1 MERFAQVGYFGR
13 LRLFSR
19 NARLYLLHV
28 IGMDLIHGAWEVLF
42 NLYLLAVGFDVRFVG
57 IRIAVLGIAGAL
69 ASIPAGRLADR
80 IDRKWGFIIGD
91 GGGAACALVLI
102 MSETAEMILAFSAV
116 SACFSAL
123 HHVTESPFM
132 AENSEPEERI
142 HLFSVEQGL
151 ATLAAMAGALIA
163 GFLPEHL
170 MSTEGMTL
178 VDAYRWAVHIGI
190 AWWFLSL
197 IPAVMLRRHV
207 SEEVTRARAEVAQEE
222 RGGWMSA
229 IRTPKT
235 VYRFVVIGALLSLGG
250 GFVLRL
256 ANVFFHYDLH
266 AHEHE
271 IGMVFAAGSFFL
283 AIGAFA
289 VPLVVERLGEVA
301 TIVWTRFAAVP
312 FILLIGYAPELASPE
327 TVVSLAGL
335 AWVLRTTLFN
345 MSGPAFEA
353 FSMGQLHPTER
364 ATYIGVSHLFGSAMA
379 AVGGY
384 LGAVLMGNGDF
395 RTPFVVMAVLYAVST
410 ALFMRWFEGT
420 PGLSDPSSLQ
430 ESVL

>member
-1 MERFAQVGYFGR
+1 MEDVAEVGYFGR
-13 LRLFSR
+13 LRQFSH

-42 NLYLLAVGFDVRFVG
+42 NLYLLAVGFDIRFVG
-57 IRIAVLGIAGAL
+57 IRIAVLGIAGSL
-69 ASIPAGRLADR
+69 AAIPAGRLADR

-91 GGGAACALVLI
+91 GGGAACALILI
-102 MSETAEMILAFSAV
+102 MSTDATMILAFSAV

-151 ATLAAMAGALIA
+151 GTLAAMAGALIA
-163 GFLPEHL
+163 GFLPHHL
-170 MSTEGMTL
+170 MVSEGMTL
-178 VDAYRWAVHIGI
+178 VEAYRWAVHIGI

-197 IPAVMLRRHV
+197 IPAIMLKRYV
-207 SEEVTRARAEVAQEE
+207 SEEVAQARAEVALEE
-222 RGGWMSA
+222 RSGWLSA

-235 VYRFVVIGALLSLGG
+235 VYHFVVIGTLLSLGA

-266 AHEHE
+266 AHEQE

-289 VPLVVERLGEVA
+289 VPLVVERFGEVA
-301 TIVWTRFAAVP
+301 TVVWTRFAAIP

-364 ATYIGVSHLFGSAMA
+364 ATYIGISRLFGSAMA

-384 LGAVLMGNGDF
+384 LGAVLMSNGDF
-395 RTPFVVMAVLYAVST
+395 RTPFVVMAVLYAIST
-410 ALFMRWFEGT
+410 GLFMRWFEST
-420 PGLSDPSSLQ
+420 SGLSDPSSLR
-430 ESVL
+430 ESVP

>member
-1 MERFAQVGYFGR
+1 VEAVTEVGYFDR
-13 LRLFSR
+13 LRQFSR

-42 NLYLLAVGFDVRFVG
+42 NLYLLAVGFDVKFVG
-57 IRIAVLGIAGAL
+57 IRIAVLGIAGSL

-91 GGGAACALVLI
+91 GGGAACALILI
-102 MSETAEMILAFSAV
+102 MSTDANTILAFSAV

-163 GFLPEHL
+163 GFLPQYL
-170 MSTEGMTL
+170 INSEGLTL
-178 VDAYRWAVHIGI
+178 VEAYRWAVHIGI

-197 IPAVMLRRHV
+197 IPAIMLKRYV
-207 SEEVTRARAEVAQEE
+207 SEEVAKAREEVAQEE
-222 RGGWMSA
+222 RSGWFSA
-229 IRTPKT
+229 LRSPET
-235 VYRFVVIGALLSLGG
+235 VYRFVVIGTLLSLGG
-250 GFVLRL
+250 GFVIRL
-256 ANVFFHYDLH
+256 ANVFFNYDLH
-266 AHEHE
+266 AHEHQ

-301 TIVWTRFAAVP
+301 TIVWTRFAAIP
-312 FILLIGYAPELASPE
+312 FILLIGFAPELATPE

-335 AWVLRTTLFN
+335 AWVLRTSLFN

-364 ATYIGVSHLFGSAMA
+364 ATYIGISRLFGSAMA

-384 LGAVLMGNGDF
+384 LGAVLMSGGDF
-395 RTPFVVMAVLYAVST
+395 RTPFVVMAVLYAIST
-410 ALFMRWFEGT
+410 ALFMQWFRGT
-420 PGLSDPSSLQ
+420 SGLSDPRSLR
-430 ESVL
+430 ESIP

>member
-163 GFLPEHL
+163 GFLPGHL

-384 LGAVLMGNGDF
+384 LGAVLMDNGDF

>member
-1 MERFAQVGYFGR
+1 MESMAEVSYFGR
-13 LRLFSR
+13 LRQFSR
-19 NARLYLLHV
+19 NARLYLLHI

-69 ASIPAGRLADR
+69 ASVPAGRLADR

-91 GGGAACALVLI
+91 GGGAVCALVLI
-102 MSETAEMILAFSAV
+102 MSTDATMILAFSAV

-123 HHVTESPFM
+123 HRVTESPFM

-151 ATLAAMAGALIA
+151 STLAAMAGALIA
-163 GFLPEHL
+163 GFLPRYL
-170 MSTEGMTL
+170 MSSEGMTL
-178 VDAYRWAVHIGI
+178 IEAYRWAVHIGI

-197 IPAVMLRRHV
+197 IPAIMLRRYV
-207 SEEVTRARAEVAQEE
+207 SEEVARARAEVAQEK
-222 RGGWMSA
+222 RGGWLSA

-235 VYRFVVIGALLSLGG
+235 VYHFVVIGTLLSLGG

-256 ANVFFHYDLH
+256 ANIFFHYDLH
-266 AHEHE
+266 AQEHQ

-289 VPLVVERLGEVA
+289 VPLVVDRWGEVA

-312 FILLIGYAPELASPE
+312 FILLIGYAPELATPE

-364 ATYIGVSHLFGSAMA
+364 ATYIGISHLFGSAMV

-384 LGAVLMGNGDF
+384 LGAVLMDSGDF
-395 RTPFVVMAVLYAVST
+395 RTPFLVMAVLYAIST
-410 ALFMRWFEGT
+410 ALFMRWFKGA
-420 PGLSDPSSLQ
+420 PGLSDPSSLR
-430 ESVL
+430 ESVR

>member
-1 MERFAQVGYFGR
+1 MEDVAEVGYFGR
-13 LRLFSR
+13 LRQFSH

-42 NLYLLAVGFDVRFVG
+42 NLYLLAVGFDIRFVG
-57 IRIAVLGIAGAL
+57 IRIAVLGIAGSL
-69 ASIPAGRLADR
+69 AAIPAGRLADR

-91 GGGAACALVLI
+91 GGGAACALILI
-102 MSETAEMILAFSAV
+102 MSTDATMILAFSAV

-151 ATLAAMAGALIA
+151 GTLAAMAGALIA
-163 GFLPEHL
+163 GFLPHHL
-170 MSTEGMTL
+170 MVSEGMTL
-178 VDAYRWAVHIGI
+178 VEAYRWAVHIGI

-197 IPAVMLRRHV
+197 IPAIMLKRYV
-207 SEEVTRARAEVAQEE
+207 SEEVAQARAEVALEE
-222 RGGWMSA
+222 RSGWLSA

-235 VYRFVVIGALLSLGG
+235 VYHFVVIGTLLSLGA

-266 AHEHE
+266 AHEQE

-289 VPLVVERLGEVA
+289 VPLVVERFGEVA
-301 TIVWTRFAAVP
+301 TVVWTRFAAIP

-364 ATYIGVSHLFGSAMA
+364 ATYIDISRLFGSAMA

-384 LGAVLMGNGDF
+384 LGAVLMSNGDF
-395 RTPFVVMAVLYAVST
+395 RTPFVVMAVLYAIST
-410 ALFMRWFEGT
+410 GLFMRWFEST
-420 PGLSDPSSLQ
+420 SGLSDPSSLR
-430 ESVL
+430 ESVP

>member
-1 MERFAQVGYFGR
+1 MEGFAQVGYLGR

-123 HHVTESPFM
+123 HRVTESPFM

-163 GFLPEHL
+163 GFLPGHL

-207 SEEVTRARAEVAQEE
+207 SEEVARARAEVAQEE

-235 VYRFVVIGALLSLGG
+235 VYRFVVIGTLLSLGG

-364 ATYIGVSHLFGSAMA
+364 ATYIGISHLFGSAMA

-384 LGAVLMGNGDF
+384 LGAVLMSNGDF

-410 ALFMRWFEGT
+410 ALFMRWFEGA

>member
-1 MERFAQVGYFGR
+1 VERFAQVGYFGR

-163 GFLPEHL
+163 GFLPGHL

-384 LGAVLMGNGDF
+384 LGAVLMDNGDF

>member
-1 MERFAQVGYFGR
+1 MEDFAQVGYLGR

-163 GFLPEHL
+163 GFLPGHL

-384 LGAVLMGNGDF
+384 LGAVLMDNGDF

>member
-1 MERFAQVGYFGR
+1 LEDVAEVGYFGR
-13 LRLFSR
+13 LRQFSH

-42 NLYLLAVGFDVRFVG
+42 NLYLLAVGFDIRFVG
-57 IRIAVLGIAGAL
+57 IRIAVLGIAGSL
-69 ASIPAGRLADR
+69 AAIPAGRLADR

-91 GGGAACALVLI
+91 GGGAACALILI
-102 MSETAEMILAFSAV
+102 MSTDATMILAFSAV

-151 ATLAAMAGALIA
+151 GTLAAMAGALIA
-163 GFLPEHL
+163 GFLPHHL
-170 MSTEGMTL
+170 MVSEGMTL
-178 VDAYRWAVHIGI
+178 VEAYRWAVHIGI

-197 IPAVMLRRHV
+197 IPAIMLKRYV
-207 SEEVTRARAEVAQEE
+207 SEEVAQARAEVALEE
-222 RGGWMSA
+222 RSGWLSA

-235 VYRFVVIGALLSLGG
+235 VYHFVVIGTLLSLGA

-266 AHEHE
+266 AHEQE

-289 VPLVVERLGEVA
+289 VPLVVERFGEVA
-301 TIVWTRFAAVP
+301 TVVWTRFAAIP

-364 ATYIGVSHLFGSAMA
+364 ATYIGISRLFGSAMA

-384 LGAVLMGNGDF
+384 LGAVLMSNGDF
-395 RTPFVVMAVLYAVST
+395 RTPFVVMAVLYAIST
-410 ALFMRWFEGT
+410 GLFMRWFEST
-420 PGLSDPSSLQ
+420 SGLSDPSSLR
-430 ESVL
+430 ESVP

>member
-1 MERFAQVGYFGR
+1 MEDVAEVGYFGR
-13 LRLFSR
+13 LRQFSH

-42 NLYLLAVGFDVRFVG
+42 NLYLLAVGFDIRFVG
-57 IRIAVLGIAGAL
+57 IRIAVLGIAGSL
-69 ASIPAGRLADR
+69 AAIPAGRLADR

-91 GGGAACALVLI
+91 GGGAACALILI
-102 MSETAEMILAFSAV
+102 MSTDATMILAFSAV

-163 GFLPEHL
+163 GFLPHHL
-170 MSTEGMTL
+170 MVSEGMTL
-178 VDAYRWAVHIGI
+178 VEAYRWAVHIGI

-197 IPAVMLRRHV
+197 IPAIMLKRYV
-207 SEEVTRARAEVAQEE
+207 SEEVAQARAEVALEE
-222 RGGWMSA
+222 RSGWLSA

-235 VYRFVVIGALLSLGG
+235 VYHFVVIGTLLSLGA

-266 AHEHE
+266 AHEQE

-289 VPLVVERLGEVA
+289 VPLVVERFGEVA
-301 TIVWTRFAAVP
+301 TVVWTRFAAIP

-364 ATYIGVSHLFGSAMA
+364 ATYIGISHLFGSAMV

-384 LGAVLMGNGDF
+384 LGAVLMDSGDF
-395 RTPFVVMAVLYAVST
+395 RTPFVVMAVLYAIST
-410 ALFMRWFEGT
+410 ALFMRWFKGA
-420 PGLSDPSSLQ
+420 PGLSDPSSLR
-430 ESVL
+430 ESVR

>member
-1 MERFAQVGYFGR
+1 MEGVAEVGYFGR
-13 LRLFSR
+13 LRQFSR

-42 NLYLLAVGFDVRFVG
+42 NLYLLAVGFDIRFVG
-57 IRIAVLGIAGAL
+57 IRIAVLGIAGSL
-69 ASIPAGRLADR
+69 AAIPAGRLADR

-91 GGGAACALVLI
+91 GGGAACALILI
-102 MSETAEMILAFSAV
+102 MSTDATMILAFSAV

-163 GFLPEHL
+163 GFLPQHL
-170 MSTEGMTL
+170 MVSEGMTL
-178 VDAYRWAVHIGI
+178 IEAYRWAVHIGI

-197 IPAVMLRRHV
+197 IPAIMLKRYI
-207 SEEVTRARAEVAQEE
+207 SEEVAQARAEVALEE
-222 RGGWMSA
+222 RTGWLSA

-235 VYRFVVIGALLSLGG
+235 VYRFVVIGTLLSLGA

-266 AHEHE
+266 AHEQE

-301 TIVWTRFAAVP
+301 TVVWTRFAAIP

-335 AWVLRTTLFN
+335 AWVLRTSLFN

-364 ATYIGVSHLFGSAMA
+364 ATYIGISRLFGSAMA

-384 LGAVLMGNGDF
+384 LGAVLMSGGDF
-395 RTPFVVMAVLYAVST
+395 RTPFIVMAVLYAIST
-410 ALFMRWFEGT
+410 GLFMRWFEST
-420 PGLSDPSSLQ
+420 SGLSDPSSLR
-430 ESVL
+430 ESVP

>member
-1 MERFAQVGYFGR
+1 MEDVTEVGYFGR
-13 LRLFSR
+13 LRQFSR

-42 NLYLLAVGFDVRFVG
+42 NLYLLAVGFDIRFVG
-57 IRIAVLGIAGAL
+57 IRIAVLGIAGSL
-69 ASIPAGRLADR
+69 AAIPAGRLADR
-80 IDRKWGFIIGD
+80 IDRKWGFIIGE
-91 GGGAACALVLI
+91 GGGAACALILI
-102 MSETAEMILAFSAV
+102 MSTDATMILAFSAV

-151 ATLAAMAGALIA
+151 GTLAAMAGALIA
-163 GFLPEHL
+163 GFLPQHL
-170 MSTEGMTL
+170 MVSEGMTL
-178 VDAYRWAVHIGI
+178 VEAYRWAVHIGI

-197 IPAVMLRRHV
+197 IPAIMLKRYV
-207 SEEVTRARAEVAQEE
+207 SEEVAQARAEVALEE
-222 RGGWMSA
+222 RSGWLSA

-235 VYRFVVIGALLSLGG
+235 VYHFVVIGTLLSLGA

-266 AHEHE
+266 AHEQE

-289 VPLVVERLGEVA
+289 VPLVVERFGEVA
-301 TIVWTRFAAVP
+301 TVVWTRFAAIP

-364 ATYIGVSHLFGSAMA
+364 ATYIGISRLFGSAMA

-384 LGAVLMGNGDF
+384 LGAVLMSNGDF
-395 RTPFVVMAVLYAVST
+395 RTPFIVMAVLYAIST
-410 ALFMRWFEGT
+410 GLFMRWFEST
-420 PGLSDPSSLQ
+420 PGLSDPSSLR
-430 ESVL
+430 ESVP

>member
-163 GFLPEHL
+163 GFLPGHL

-207 SEEVTRARAEVAQEE
+207 SEEVTRARAEVSQEE

-312 FILLIGYAPELASPE
+312 FILLTGYAPELASPE

-364 ATYIGVSHLFGSAMA
+364 ATYIGISHLFGSAMA

>member
-1 MERFAQVGYFGR
+1 LEDVAEVGYFGR
-13 LRLFSR
+13 LRQFSR

-42 NLYLLAVGFDVRFVG
+42 NLYLLAVGFDIRFVG
-57 IRIAVLGIAGAL
+57 IRIAVLGIAGSL
-69 ASIPAGRLADR
+69 AAIPAGRLADR

-91 GGGAACALVLI
+91 GGGAACALILI
-102 MSETAEMILAFSAV
+102 MSTDATMILAFSAV

-151 ATLAAMAGALIA
+151 GTLAAMAGALIA
-163 GFLPEHL
+163 GFLPQHL
-170 MSTEGMTL
+170 MVSEGMTL
-178 VDAYRWAVHIGI
+178 VEAYRWAVHIGI

-197 IPAVMLRRHV
+197 IPAIMLKRYV
-207 SEEVTRARAEVAQEE
+207 SEEVAQARAEVALEE
-222 RGGWMSA
+222 RSGWLSA

-235 VYRFVVIGALLSLGG
+235 VYHFVVIGTLLSLGA

-266 AHEHE
+266 AHEQE

-289 VPLVVERLGEVA
+289 VPLVVERFGEVA
-301 TIVWTRFAAVP
+301 TVVWTRFAAIP

-364 ATYIGVSHLFGSAMA
+364 ATYIGISRLFGSAMA

-384 LGAVLMGNGDF
+384 LGAVLMSNGDF
-395 RTPFVVMAVLYAVST
+395 RTPFIVMAVLYAIST
-410 ALFMRWFEGT
+410 GLFMRWFEST
-420 PGLSDPSSLQ
+420 SGLSDPSSLR
-430 ESVL
+430 ESVP

>member
-1 MERFAQVGYFGR
+1 MEDVAEVGYFGR
-13 LRLFSR
+13 LRQFSH

-42 NLYLLAVGFDVRFVG
+42 NLYLLAVGFDIRFVG
-57 IRIAVLGIAGAL
+57 IRIAVLGIAGSL
-69 ASIPAGRLADR
+69 AAIPAGRLADR
-80 IDRKWGFIIGD
+80 IDRKWGVIIGD
-91 GGGAACALVLI
+91 GGGAACALILI
-102 MSETAEMILAFSAV
+102 MSTDATMILAFSAV

-151 ATLAAMAGALIA
+151 GTLAAMAGALIA
-163 GFLPEHL
+163 GFLPHHL
-170 MSTEGMTL
+170 MVSEGMTL
-178 VDAYRWAVHIGI
+178 VEAYRWAVHIGI

-197 IPAVMLRRHV
+197 IPAIMLKRYV
-207 SEEVTRARAEVAQEE
+207 SEEVAQARAEVALEE
-222 RGGWMSA
+222 RSGWLSA

-235 VYRFVVIGALLSLGG
+235 VYHFVVIGTLLSLGA

-266 AHEHE
+266 AHEQE

-289 VPLVVERLGEVA
+289 VPLVVERFGEVA
-301 TIVWTRFAAVP
+301 TVVWTRFAAIP

-364 ATYIGVSHLFGSAMA
+364 ATYIGISRLFGSAMA

-384 LGAVLMGNGDF
+384 LGAVLMSNGDF
-395 RTPFVVMAVLYAVST
+395 RTPFVVMAVLYAIST
-410 ALFMRWFEGT
+410 GLFMRWFEST
-420 PGLSDPSSLQ
+420 SGLSDPSSLR
-430 ESVL
+430 ESVP

>member
-1 MERFAQVGYFGR
+1 MESVAEVSYFGR
-13 LRLFSR
+13 LRQFSR
-19 NARLYLLHV
+19 NARLYLLHI

-69 ASIPAGRLADR
+69 ASVPAGRLADR

-91 GGGAACALVLI
+91 GGGAVCALVLI
-102 MSETAEMILAFSAV
+102 MSTDATMILAFSAV

-123 HHVTESPFM
+123 HRVTESPFM

-151 ATLAAMAGALIA
+151 STLAAMAGALIT
-163 GFLPEHL
+163 GFLPGHL
-170 MSTEGMTL
+170 MSSGGMTL
-178 VDAYRWAVHIGI
+178 VEAYRWAVHIGI

-197 IPAVMLRRHV
+197 IPAIMLRRYV
-207 SEEVTRARAEVAQEE
+207 SEEVARARAEVAQEK
-222 RGGWMSA
+222 RGGWLSA

-235 VYRFVVIGALLSLGG
+235 VYHFVVIGTLLSLGG

-256 ANVFFHYDLH
+256 ANIFFHYDLH
-266 AHEHE
+266 AQEHE

-289 VPLVVERLGEVA
+289 VPLVVDRWGEVA

-312 FILLIGYAPELASPE
+312 FILLIGYAPELATPE

-364 ATYIGVSHLFGSAMA
+364 ATYIGISHLFGSAMV

-384 LGAVLMGNGDF
+384 LGAVLMDSGDF
-395 RTPFVVMAVLYAVST
+395 RTPFVVMAVLYAIST
-410 ALFMRWFEGT
+410 ALFMRWFKGA
-420 PGLSDPSSLQ
+420 PGLSDPSSLR
-430 ESVL
+430 ESVR

>member
-1 MERFAQVGYFGR
+1 M
-13 LRLFSR
+13 
-19 NARLYLLHV
+19 
-28 IGMDLIHGAWEVLF
+28 I
-42 NLYLLAVGFDVRFVG
+42 
-57 IRIAVLGIAGAL
+57 
-69 ASIPAGRLADR
+69 
-80 IDRKWGFIIGD
+80 
-91 GGGAACALVLI
+91 LI
-102 MSETAEMILAFSAV
+102 MSTDATMILAFSAV

-163 GFLPEHL
+163 GFLPHHL
-170 MSTEGMTL
+170 MVSEGMTL
-178 VDAYRWAVHIGI
+178 VEAYRWAVHIGI

-197 IPAVMLRRHV
+197 IPAIMLKRYV
-207 SEEVTRARAEVAQEE
+207 SEEVAQARAEVALEE
-222 RGGWMSA
+222 RSGWLSA

-235 VYRFVVIGALLSLGG
+235 VYHFVVIGTLLSLGA

-266 AHEHE
+266 AHEQE

-289 VPLVVERLGEVA
+289 VPLVVERFGEVA
-301 TIVWTRFAAVP
+301 TVVWTRFAAIP

-364 ATYIGVSHLFGSAMA
+364 ATYIGISRLFGSAMA

-384 LGAVLMGNGDF
+384 LGAVLMSNGDF
-395 RTPFVVMAVLYAVST
+395 RTPFIVMAVLYAIST
-410 ALFMRWFEGT
+410 GLFMRWFEST
-420 PGLSDPSSLQ
+420 SGLSDPSSLR
-430 ESVL
+430 ESVP

>member
-1 MERFAQVGYFGR
+1 LEGVTEVGYFGR
-13 LRLFSR
+13 LRQFSR

-42 NLYLLAVGFDVRFVG
+42 NLYLLAVGFDIRFVG
-57 IRIAVLGIAGAL
+57 IRIAVLGIAGSL
-69 ASIPAGRLADR
+69 AAVPAGRLADR

-91 GGGAACALVLI
+91 GGGAACALILI
-102 MSETAEMILAFSAV
+102 MSTDATMILAFSAV

-163 GFLPEHL
+163 GFLPQHL
-170 MSTEGMTL
+170 MVSEGMTL
-178 VDAYRWAVHIGI
+178 IEAYRWAVHIGI

-197 IPAVMLRRHV
+197 IPAIMLKRYI
-207 SEEVTRARAEVAQEE
+207 SEEVAQARAEVALEE
-222 RGGWMSA
+222 RTGWLSA

-235 VYRFVVIGALLSLGG
+235 VYRFVVIGTLLSLGA

-266 AHEHE
+266 AHEQE

-301 TIVWTRFAAVP
+301 TVVWTRFAAIP

-335 AWVLRTTLFN
+335 AWVLRTSLFN

-364 ATYIGVSHLFGSAMA
+364 ATYIGISRLFGSAMA

-384 LGAVLMGNGDF
+384 LGAVLMSSGDF
-395 RTPFVVMAVLYAVST
+395 RTPFIVMAVLYAIST
-410 ALFMRWFEGT
+410 GLFMRWFEST
-420 PGLSDPSSLQ
+420 SGLSDPSSLR
-430 ESVL
+430 ESVP

>member
-1 MERFAQVGYFGR
+1 MEGFAQVGYLGR

-123 HHVTESPFM
+123 HRVTESPFM

-163 GFLPEHL
+163 GFLPGHL

-207 SEEVTRARAEVAQEE
+207 SEEVARARAEVVQEE

-235 VYRFVVIGALLSLGG
+235 VYHFVVIGALLSLGG

-364 ATYIGVSHLFGSAMA
+364 ATYIGISHLFGSAMA

-384 LGAVLMGNGDF
+384 LGAVLMSNGDF

>member
-1 MERFAQVGYFGR
+1 MESFAQVGYLGR

-123 HHVTESPFM
+123 HRVTESPFM

-163 GFLPEHL
+163 GFLPGHL

-207 SEEVTRARAEVAQEE
+207 SEEVARARAEVVQEE

-235 VYRFVVIGALLSLGG
+235 VYHFVVIGTLLSLGG

-256 ANVFFHYDLH
+256 ANVFFHFDLH

-364 ATYIGVSHLFGSAMA
+364 ATYIGISHLFGSAMA

-384 LGAVLMGNGDF
+384 LGAVLMSNGDF